1 MDCWM
6 KAIAFFAPSEI
17 TPDDVDPEVV
27 PLSSWGNRELFLCG
41 IYSSLQSL
49 MMTAAEQSANSP
61 TYSAEAA
68 HTSSRAHATPA
79 ESTAAAE
86 AAKGTSHPETVVNI
100 GPANNHRR
108 RFNS

>member
-1 MDCWM
+1 MDCRM
-6 KAIAFFAPSEI
+6 KAIAFSRRVKSHRMIVVQKSCRFPSGAI
-17 TPDDVDPEVV
+17 
-27 PLSSWGNRELFLCG
+27 SNFFLCG

-49 MMTAAEQSANSP
+49 MMTPAEQSANSS
-61 TYSAEAA
+61 TYSA

-79 ESTAAAE
+79 ESTTAAAA